1 MKQVGYWDGARKMTN
16 AAGQGL
22 TQGETPFLFSPCI
35 QGEKSAVR
43 EDVWKAATR
52 GLRSLLAF
60 GCCLLATAT
69 SCTVRQQQQVLGV
82 IGQTIPGH
90 SNSVFAPDSSSAS
103 SADSPT
109 ASSPAEPEPRVDPD
123 RVEAQLVLHTLQQAM
138 TDNPAPF
145 QACLDNAQ
153 CKPALTAHLI
163 RLQKQALG
171 TLELPPTYDRYD
183 LKRGKE

>member
-1 MKQVGYWDGARKMTN
+1 MKQVGRRDGARKMTN
-16 AAGQGL
+16 AVGQGR
-22 TQGETPFLFSPCI
+22 TQEETSFLFSPCA
-35 QGEKSAVR
+35 QGEKSEGR
-43 EDVWKAATR
+43 ENVWKAATR
-52 GLRSLLAF
+52 GIRSLLAF

-69 SCTVRQQQQVLGV
+69 SCTVRQQQQVLGA
-82 IGQTIPGH
+82 IGQAIPGH
-90 SNSVFAPDSSSAS
+90 SNSAFAPDSSSAS
-103 SADSPT
+103 SSDAPT
-109 ASSPAEPEPRVDPD
+109 ASSPAEPAPRVDPD

-171 TLELPPTYDRYD
+171 ALELPPVYDRYD